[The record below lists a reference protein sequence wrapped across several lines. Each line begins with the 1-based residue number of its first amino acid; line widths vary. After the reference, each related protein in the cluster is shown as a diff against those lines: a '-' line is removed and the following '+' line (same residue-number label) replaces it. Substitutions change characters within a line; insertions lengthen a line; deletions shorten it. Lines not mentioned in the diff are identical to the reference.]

1 MLQKE
6 RTSKEMDPELL
17 TYVRLSA
24 AVDTESTP
32 VVVLAQDPTTQRTL
46 FIDLIAETDRPA
58 VEERL
63 RGIQWSQMILQYVP
77 LHTWVSL
84 EAPPRTF
91 VERVQACQQA
101 SIEQDSRF
109 MLLVKEVQQGLEV
122 DTTWPSEVIDYVRSI
137 QASFCSPTESTDSG
151 GEETPHMQATDATAT
166 TVEEAQPE
174 EATTVEEAQPEE
186 ATTVE
191 EAQPEEATTVEE
203 APSAFVR
210 KNKGKGKS
218 KKSN

>member
-1 MLQKE
+1 
-6 RTSKEMDPELL
+6 MDPELL

-151 GEETPHMQATDATAT
+151 GEETPHMQATDATVEEAQPEETT

-174 EATTVEEAQPEE
+174 EA
-186 ATTVE
+186 
-191 EAQPEEATTVEE
+191 E